1 MRISAVNSVRSL
13 CCSPWSD
20 LCCAG
25 SLVPPSSGMWGHAL
39 ATITAALKVTAT
51 VESARPNSVG
61 GDAEVRLARAAQYL
75 EDGKLANAVA
85 EVDELTGLASEAAA
99 DWMSAAVARLA
110 VDMALQVLSAHS
122 QLALSSD

>member
-1 MRISAVNSVRSL
+1 
-13 CCSPWSD
+13 
-20 LCCAG
+20 
-25 SLVPPSSGMWGHAL
+25 MWGHAL